1 MKSADCVVAG
11 CRQLLTCGGS
21 VPKRRE
27 ALRELGVIENGWVA
41 SDRGTIVFVG
51 TEREFRANVRATG
64 DAEWIDGS
72 GMVALPGFVDAH
84 THLPFAG
91 NREREFRL
99 RLQGWTYQQ
108 LAGEGM
114 GIQTTVKA
122 TRAASRDELQALCL
136 RRLDEML
143 LTGTTT
149 VEAKS
154 GYGLNLEDEI
164 KQLEVLRNLG
174 SLHPMAIVPTFM
186 GAHEVPPEFS
196 DRRDGYTDLLVQTL
210 IPEVRRRDLAEFFDV
225 FCEPG
230 VFSLEETAALVRAAK
245 DAGFKIK
252 IHADEF
258 ATFGGAELAVNLG
271 AVSAEHLMAV
281 SDAGIEKL
289 ARSGTAAI
297 LLPGVSFFL
306 MLEKR
311 APARRLIDAGAV
323 VALATDFNPGSSML
337 SSMLFVLQL
346 GVYTLQMGVEEAI
359 NACTANG
366 AYAVDRHR
374 GVGTLEPGK
383 KMDLLLLDAADYT
396 SLAYR
401 LGANPIRLVIKDG
414 KVVVKDG
421 RKVKTA
427 R

>member
-1 MKSADCVVAG
+1 MISADCVVAA
-11 CRQLLTCGGS
+11 CRQLLTCGGG

-41 SDRGTIVFVG
+41 SNGGTIVFVG
-51 TEREFRANVRATG
+51 TEQEFRSNVDIAAG
-64 DAEWIDGS
+64 AEWIDAG

-99 RLQGWTYQQ
+99 RLQGWSYQQ
-108 LAGEGM
+108 LAAEGM

-164 KQLEVLRNLG
+164 KQLEVLRDLG
-174 SLHPMAIVPTFM
+174 RLHPVAIVPTFM
-186 GAHEVPPEFS
+186 GAHEVPPEFN
-196 DRRDGYTDLLVQTL
+196 DRREEYISLLIQTL
-210 IPEVRRRDLAEFFDV
+210 IPEVRRRNLAEFFDI

-230 VFSLEETAALVRAAK
+230 VFSLEETAALVRAARE
-245 DAGFKIK
+245 AGFKIK

-258 ATFGGAELAVNLG
+258 ATLGGAELAANLG
-271 AVSAEHLMAV
+271 AVSAEHLISV
-281 SDAGIEKL
+281 SDLGIEKL
-289 ARSGTAAI
+289 AAAATAAVC
-297 LLPGVSFFL
+297 LPGVSFFL

-311 APARRLIDAGAV
+311 APARRLIDAGAA
-323 VALATDFNPGSSML
+323 VALATDFNPGSSYL

-346 GVYTLQMGVEEAI
+346 GVYTLRLGVEEAI

-366 AYAVDRHR
+366 AYAIDRHR
-374 GVGTLEPGK
+374 EVGTLEPGK
-383 KMDLLLLDAADYT
+383 KMDLLLLDASDYT

-401 LGANPIRLVIKDG
+401 LGANPVRLVIKGG

-421 RKVKTA
+421 RKVEA
-427 R
+427 AP